1 MSTMSNII
9 KEKRNALG
17 ITQKEL
23 AEKLSISDK
32 TVSRWESGN
41 QFPDAI
47 LLPDLAEALD
57 ISIGELYGIK
67 TETLQYAPELKQL
80 PHLLN
85 FLQR

>member
-57 ISIGELYGIK
+57 ISMV
-67 TETLQYAPELKQL
+67 
-80 PHLLN
+80 
-85 FLQR
+85 